1 MLRGALDINF
11 GYGEIQPFIIEVIS
25 DGHFKFELAKPDL
38 RSQGIGPNYSDAI
51 IAFYVDFYT
60 NAPKS
65 NVYIG
70 NIKVGN
76 NTAGEAIVRDMSI
89 QYLKVTSQDLN

>member
-1 MLRGALDINF
+1 M
-11 GYGEIQPFIIEVIS
+11 
-25 DGHFKFELAKPDL
+25 
-38 RSQGIGPNYSDAI
+38 
-51 IAFYVDFYT
+51 IAFYDDFYA

-70 NIKVGN
+70 NIQVGN